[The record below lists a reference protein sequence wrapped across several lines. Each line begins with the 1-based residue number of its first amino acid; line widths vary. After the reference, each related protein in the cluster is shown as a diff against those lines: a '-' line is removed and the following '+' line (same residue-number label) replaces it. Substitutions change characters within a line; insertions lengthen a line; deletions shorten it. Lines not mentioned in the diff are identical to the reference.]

1 MTKKQ
6 YDFINQGLEKYYNQ
20 LANMSL
26 EERKYFLKNSLF
38 NQPIDFEKEIDGT
51 VYSVKTIFNPDAK
64 ESIQEKMIRILGLKE
79 QDVEKLSES
88 D

>member
-20 LANMSL
+20 LANMSP

-51 VYSVKTIFNPDAK
+51 VYSVKTFFNPDAK
-64 ESIQEKMIRILGLKE
+64 DSIQEKMIRILGLKE

>member
-20 LANMSL
+20 LANMSP

-51 VYSVKTIFNPDAK
+51 VYSVKTFFNPDAK

>member
-1 MTKKQ
+1 
-6 YDFINQGLEKYYNQ
+6 
-20 LANMSL
+20 MSP